1 MEESSEAHSEEKKA
15 SQDNKKRRLKTP
27 SQVMALEK
35 FYNEH
40 KYPTEEMKSEL
51 AEQLGLTEKQIS
63 GWFCHRRLK
72 DKRLSRD
79 ETCANGRQDRLSGVI
94 QDLGSGLGQ
103 DSCGSTKHVDY
114 RHVDPREVESQRLYG
129 HDFPA
134 ADLITDNRSHY
145 TERVSGMDDT
155 SSESSSSLQDRFI
168 SQTEDPH
175 SMETSRYIIQD
186 GPIAPLSSRGTR
198 NMGYK
203 PSGYLKV
210 KGEIENAAITA
221 VKRQLGRQYQEDG
234 PPLGVEFEPLPPGAF
249 ESPIRD
255 PIHEP
260 YYVGNP
266 VLSHSPDIS
275 GVKRQTSPSTRY
287 EVHNSKLSS
296 RDSYLQEASG
306 FLQGV
311 NHQEAKPGNQSK
323 QKSTYIGHTSSFPGR
338 HSSLDKYDDSTYNTN
353 RSHKKISKHGVEGMA
368 SDSFLN
374 HHGHYGGKLA
384 SRQALSS
391 AQEDDDV
398 NHHGHYGGKI
408 ARRQALSSAH
418 EDDEISPEIVQRS
431 EYLKFKPSRS
441 TQNYF
446 EAPDVEERGI
456 STMIAQE
463 DKFIGEGK
471 VRKDVKVKMKHV
483 NEMTVAKR
491 VRADFSREENVTSS
505 FAEMLPRKNHT
516 KGSALEMP
524 SSFSEDETAETSSS
538 ED

>member
-79 ETCANGRQDRLSGVI
+79 EPCANGRQDRLSGVI

-114 RHVDPREVESQRLYG
+114 RYVDPREVESQRLFG
-129 HDFPA
+129 NDFPA
-134 ADLITDNRSHY
+134 ADLTNDKRSLY

-155 SSESSSSLQDRFI
+155 SSESCSSLQDRLL
-168 SQTEDPH
+168 SHTEDPR
-175 SMETSRYIIQD
+175 SVETFRYLAQD
-186 GPIAPLSSRGTR
+186 GPIAPLSSKGTR
-198 NMGYK
+198 TVGYK

-210 KGEIENAAITA
+210 KNEIENAAITA
-221 VKRQLGRQYQEDG
+221 VKRQLGKQYREDG
-234 PPLGVEFEPLPPGAF
+234 PPLGVEFELLPPGAF

-255 PIHEP
+255 PVHEP

-266 VLSHSPDIS
+266 VLSHSINIS
-275 GVKRQTSPSTRY
+275 AVKKQPSPGIKY
-287 EVHNSKLSS
+287 EVNNSKLSS
-296 RDSYLQEASG
+296 KDPYMHQEAPG
-306 FLQGV
+306 IVHGIG
-311 NHQEAKPGNQSK
+311 HQEAKPSNLLR
-323 QKSTYIGHTSSFPGR
+323 QKSTYIDHASSVPGR
-338 HSSLDKYDDSTYNTN
+338 NSSDNYDDSSYNNN
-353 RSHKKISKHGVEGMA
+353 RHRKKGSKHGVEGMS
-368 SDSFLN
+368 SDSFHNRLS
-374 HHGHYGGKLA
+374 HYSGKVA
-384 SRQALSS
+384 SKQTFSRVH
-391 AQEDDDV
+391 EDDDV
-398 NHHGHYGGKI
+398 
-408 ARRQALSSAH
+408 
-418 EDDEISPEIVQRS
+418 SPEIMQRS
-431 EYLKFKPSRS
+431 EYLKFKPSVSAR
-441 TQNYF
+441 NYC
-446 EAPDVEERGI
+446 EAPDMDERGL
-456 STMIAQE
+456 STIMAQE

-471 VRKDVKVKMKHV
+471 ARKDVKV
-483 NEMTVAKR
+483 AKR
-491 VRADFSREENVTSS
+491 GRADFSRQENCTNSS
-505 FAEMLPRKNHT
+505 LVEMLPRKNNT

-538 ED
+538 AG